1 MMPSDIATLLNT
13 QQERANQLLD
23 ILTHELEI
31 LKTRELSILEAK
43 SQEKE
48 LCLQEIN
55 QLDSALKQHASIE
68 ELRANE
74 TYSAQVEQI
83 LDLFQQCKKQN
94 EVNGQIINNSQIAIN
109 RFKGM
114 LQKSIANNSMTYDEK
129 GNTNIKTRSI
139 GIKA

>member
-1 MMPSDIATLLNT
+1 MLPSDIATLLNT
-13 QQERANQLLD
+13 QETKAKQLLD

-31 LKTRELSILEAK
+31 LKTRELSILEEK
-43 SQEKE
+43 SKEKE

-55 QLDSALKQHASIE
+55 QLDSAIQQHATIE
-68 ELRANE
+68 ELKAND
-74 TYSAQVEQI
+74 TYAAQIEQI
-83 LDLFQQCKKQN
+83 LDIFQQCKKQN

-114 LQKSIANNSMTYDEK
+114 LQKSIANNSLTYDEK